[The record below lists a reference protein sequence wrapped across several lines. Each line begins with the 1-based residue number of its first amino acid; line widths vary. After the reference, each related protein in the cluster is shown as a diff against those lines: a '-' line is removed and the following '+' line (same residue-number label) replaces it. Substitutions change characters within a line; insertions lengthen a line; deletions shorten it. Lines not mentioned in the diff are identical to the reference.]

1 MNEPVITVPLHRDQD
16 LVVCRQR
23 AGQIAELLG
32 LERLD
37 QTRLATAVSEIARNA
52 FSYAGSGSAAFS
64 LEHVGSESWLT
75 VTVTDEGPGI
85 VELDRVLSGAYRSR
99 TGMGLGIVGSRR
111 LMDRFDIETAPGAG
125 TRVTMAK
132 CISPS
137 SPATGAEI
145 ASELLRRQPPEPAD
159 EVARQNRELL
169 EALDSLRSRH
179 EQVERLNGELSD
191 TNRGIVALYAELE
204 DRSEEVR
211 QANEGRARFFSS
223 VGHELRTPISSI
235 VALAGLMLAGHDGGL
250 SVEQARQ
257 AELILSAGNDLS
269 TMVDDLIDLA
279 RARTDKLEIQVA
291 PVDVAELLTTLRGA
305 LRPLATSEEVD
316 LVVEEATDIPIV
328 HTDGAKVSQILRNL
342 VINALKFTERGEV
355 RVSVSADPAD
365 ASVSVTVAD
374 SGIGIDARDQERVF
388 EEFSQVTGP
397 LQAGAKGSGL
407 GLAVSRALAEVLGGH
422 LVLESSPGTGSSFTL
437 TVPVGQPAGTLP
449 REEPTPGA
457 TAGRFTKALVIDDDP
472 GFRYLLGQLLAPLV
486 PSVTEAAGVAKGVQ
500 AVITGEPDLVFLDL
514 VMPDGRGDE
523 MLERLQEDGH
533 LDGATVFVCTSFEL
547 EPAQRRAL
555 EDRVAAVLPKDASLP
570 ERVRAALVE
579 DEAKGERKGERKSV
593 RGMRA

>member
-1 MNEPVITVPLHRDQD
+1 MNEPIITVPLHRDQD

-52 FSYAGSGSAAFS
+52 FTYAGSGSAAFS
-64 LEHVGSESWLT
+64 LEHVKSETWLT

-111 LMDRFDIETAPGAG
+111 LMDRFDIETEPGAG

-137 SPATGAEI
+137 SPVTGAEI

-179 EQVERLNGELSD
+179 EQVERLNSELSD
-191 TNRGIVALYAELE
+191 TNRGIVALYAELA
-204 DRSEEVR
+204 DRAEEVR

-223 VGHELRTPISSI
+223 VGHELRTPINSI
-235 VALAGLMLAGHDGGL
+235 VALARMLLAGHDGGL
-250 SVEQARQ
+250 SAEQARQ

-316 LVVEEATDIPIV
+316 LVVEEATDVPIV

-342 VINALKFTERGEV
+342 VVNALKFTERGEV
-355 RVSVSADPAD
+355 RVSASADPAD

-374 SGIGIDARDQERVF
+374 SGIGIDSRDQESVF
-388 EEFSQVTGP
+388 EEFSQVAGP
-397 LQAGAKGSGL
+397 LQARAKGSGL
-407 GLAVSRALAEVLGGH
+407 GLAVSRGLAEVLGGR
-422 LVLESSPGTGSSFTL
+422 LVLDSSSASGSSFTL
-437 TVPVGQPAGTLP
+437 TVPVGQPARPLP
-449 REEPTPGA
+449 REEPKPGA

-486 PSVTEAAGVAKGVQ
+486 PSVTEAAGVAQGVQ
-500 AVITGEPDLVFLDL
+500 AVMTGKPDLVFLDL

-533 LDGATVFVCTSFEL
+533 LDEATVFVCTSFDL
-547 EPAQRRAL
+547 ESAERRAL
-555 EDRVAAVLPKDASLP
+555 EDRVAAVLTKDASLP
-570 ERVRAALVE
+570 ERVRAALAEVD
-579 DEAKGERKGERKSV
+579 DEAKGERKSV